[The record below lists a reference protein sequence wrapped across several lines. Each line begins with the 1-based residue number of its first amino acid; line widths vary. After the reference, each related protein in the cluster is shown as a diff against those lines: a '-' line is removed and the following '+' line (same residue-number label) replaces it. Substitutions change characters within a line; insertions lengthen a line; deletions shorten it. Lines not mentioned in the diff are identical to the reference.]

1 MFELNPNLKVKKE
14 CVQNYPIYQIIFI
27 KKNPDEVSD
36 YLFNR
41 DVPLWKIGEHPSFN
55 SKHFFDR
62 RFIDHD
68 DRIYPV
74 YKFLTEIFDST
85 YQLDNAVITNMT
97 RFVNNPFNNYKE
109 KYWVITCR
117 W

>member
-1 MFELNPNLKVKKE
+1 MR
-14 CVQNYPIYQIIFI
+14 CRIIF
-27 KKNPDEVSD
+27 
-36 YLFNR
+36 FNR
-41 DVPLWKIGEHPSFN
+41 DVPLWKIADYPSFN

-62 RFIDHD
+62 RFIDYD

-97 RFVNNPFNNYKE
+97 RFVDNPFNNYKE
-109 KYWVITCR
+109 KYWWATCR
-117 W
+117 